1 MPGLSTVGQSPERW
15 PPPCLSSPRLEQAW
29 GWRGAGPQPL
39 ADPRTPGTAPAPSPV
54 TAGMA
59 HADAAGAASGAL
71 PLSPRLSACSC
82 TQRCFGSTPPLPWPR
97 RGQGAG
103 GEGGRGPP
111 FGHRRCPAAPQDRH
125 CPAALP
131 REVTV
136 CPNVERA
143 SPGHV
148 GHPDPPALGTGGGGC
163 PAQALCPAVAGG
175 GICGHGAQC
184 EAGGGGCGW
193 APSPLGPALGAEG
206 TGHCPASVSPPSPPP
221 HLCFGKKKKA
231 VRSGKRGPRF
241 LF

>member
-82 TQRCFGSTPPLPWPR
+82 TQRCFGSTPPFPGP
-97 RGQGAG
+97 
-103 GEGGRGPP
+103 GEGRVLG
-111 FGHRRCPAAPQDRH
+111 A
-125 CPAALP
+125 
-131 REVTV
+131 REA
-136 CPNVERA
+136 ED
-143 SPGHV
+143 
-148 GHPDPPALGTGGGGC
+148 HPLGTGDAQQHPRTGTALPPCPGRSRFAQMWNEHLRDTWATPTRRPWAPGGGC

-175 GICGHGAQC
+175 GSVAMGLSARRAVGAA
-184 EAGGGGCGW
+184 AG
-193 APSPLGPALGAEG
+193 
-206 TGHCPASVSPPSPPP
+206 PPP
-221 HLCFGKKKKA
+221 HWGQPWGLRGLATARPLFPPPSRPPICVLEKKK
-231 VRSGKRGPRF
+231 RQ
-241 LF
+241 